1 MPGFIRPTL
10 LLLIGLVL
18 SAPGVPAAEKDW
30 KCAPDPKTGHWNC
43 GSDHPAQA
51 DGRIVELGEEGK
63 RLTQVSTYRGA
74 ADISGSRGDDECRS
88 LLGRASEHL

>member
-1 MPGFIRPTL
+1 MVVVV
-10 LLLIGLVL
+10 LVVVVVVVVCVCVL
-18 SAPGVPAAEKDW
+18 GRRVG
-30 KCAPDPKTGHWNC
+30 TMGN
-43 GSDHPAQA
+43 
-51 DGRIVELGEEGK
+51 DGGELGEEGK